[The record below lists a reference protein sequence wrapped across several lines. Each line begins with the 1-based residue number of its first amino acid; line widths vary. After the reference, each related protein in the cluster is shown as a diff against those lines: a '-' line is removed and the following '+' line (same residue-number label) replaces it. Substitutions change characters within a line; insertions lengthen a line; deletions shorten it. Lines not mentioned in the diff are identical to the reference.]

1 MPLAVV
7 ARGGAVVAFEMGP
20 PVKILRI
27 NAKLNPQFNIDV
39 YNLAIT
45 NHSNSVIYETGL
57 NIFTI

>member
-7 ARGGAVVAFEMGP
+7 ARGGTVVAFEMGP

-45 NHSNSVIYETGL
+45 NHSNSVIYETG
-57 NIFTI
+57 